1 MLRLSLLQNLF
12 KGLQEVLPKDRNVC
26 KYVKGTVQTMQAD
39 VKKYDDMDDFDDDG
53 LYIYLYMRKIHLVS
67 TFNKIAIIPLI
78 RKRH

>member
-39 VKKYDDMDDFDDDG
+39 VKTNMMIMMTLMMMVCIF
-53 LYIYLYMRKIHLVS
+53 ICV
-67 TFNKIAIIPLI
+67 
-78 RKRH
+78 